1 MTSHVTVIQ
10 LTAYCVI
17 KIHNL
22 TCMVWCSALS
32 ASIPGV
38 DWMLSWL
45 RRHRAEWKRESVTAD
60 EARRGRVHEGTPLK
74 PPPPLKKYCTAAFS
88 HPVRLP
94 TLHQCPQVYA
104 YKYFILLFHTAL
116 GLTEGSLLY
125 VQNCK

>member
-1 MTSHVTVIQ
+1 
-10 LTAYCVI
+10 
-17 KIHNL
+17 
-22 TCMVWCSALS
+22 MVWCSALS
-32 ASIPGV
+32 ASIPRSGLDAV
-38 DWMLSWL
+38 VAQTSQG
-45 RRHRAEWKRESVTAD
+45 RVEAGERHSL

-116 GLTEGSLLY
+116 GLTEGSLLH